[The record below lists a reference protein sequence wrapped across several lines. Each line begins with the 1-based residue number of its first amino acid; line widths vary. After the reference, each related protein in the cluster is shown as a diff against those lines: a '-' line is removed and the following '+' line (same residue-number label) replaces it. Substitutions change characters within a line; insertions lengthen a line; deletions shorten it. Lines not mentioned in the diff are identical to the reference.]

1 MQAAQI
7 LLIMR
12 PQNELPS
19 DFQDYTLV
27 ALLAVAA
34 HLADHPLGTEDG
46 LAKLAARYQ
55 LAPVDLRSVFNHIL
69 GQMREYRNHTE
80 MMRSLDVAVAFSEP
94 GGGVQAAINGALWR
108 DLIRLHAGRGCQAV
122 KW

>member
-34 HLADHPLGTEDG
+34 HLASHPLGTDDG
-46 LAKLAARYQ
+46 LAKLAARHQ
-55 LAPVDLRSVFNHIL
+55 QVRA
-69 GQMREYRNHTE
+69 Q
-80 MMRSLDVAVAFSEP
+80 
-94 GGGVQAAINGALWR
+94 
-108 DLIRLHAGRGCQAV
+108 HAS
-122 KW
+122 